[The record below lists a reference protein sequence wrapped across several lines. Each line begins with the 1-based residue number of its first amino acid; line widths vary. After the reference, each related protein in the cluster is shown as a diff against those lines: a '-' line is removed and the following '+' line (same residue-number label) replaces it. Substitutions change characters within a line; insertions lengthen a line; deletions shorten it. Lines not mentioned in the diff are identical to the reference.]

1 MSIAL
6 RNTDVYTTISIAKP
20 NQVLTLGNP
29 LIIVAG
35 DAESFKQY
43 YLLGDLQE
51 DFDESTSVFA
61 KADALFAQVN
71 APRLVNVLTYVK
83 SEATPKDVSAQGG
96 GSGVTVTTSGSPDSA
111 IVQAVLDHFWDNW
124 NFALLADYNEQDAL
138 GLAKLFFDNQ
148 EHFLFVQVPDV
159 ASLKALEDYATT
171 AKTNSKFSMTKAFVH
186 NVKGEQLDA
195 AVVGFGGNLT
205 VGSLDWA
212 HCYDL
217 VGITADTLT
226 PSEVKAI
233 ENAGGT
239 AYITKGSHAVTS
251 NGKAMD
257 GSYIDQTHGIQ
268 WIQTQMQ
275 SRIQDLITESG
286 KLPFNNSGIA
296 LLKTCATGVLSD
308 AFGQGIIDT
317 DDETG
322 KGVYTVTALE
332 RVDLDPQ
339 DIADRAY
346 RGLSWTAKLTGAIDT
361 VYIHGTITE

>member
-6 RNTDVYTTISIAKP
+6 KNTDVYTTISILKAKAAI
-20 NQVLTLGNP
+20 TLGNP
-29 LIIVAG
+29 LIVVAG
-35 DAESFKQY
+35 DALSFKQY
-43 YLLGDLQE
+43 HLLSDLQE
-51 DFDESTSVFA
+51 DFDESTSVYD
-61 KADALFAQVN
+61 KAEALLAQVN

-83 SEATPKDVSAQGG
+83 GAEPAPTDVSAEGNADGG
-96 GSGVTVTTSGSPDSA
+96 TASAASPDSA
-111 IVQAVLDHFWDNW
+111 IAQAVLDHFWDNW

-138 GLAKLFFDNQ
+138 DLAKLFFDNQ

-159 ASLKALEDYATT
+159 AGLKALEDYTNSV
-171 AKTNSKFSMTKAFVH
+171 KTNGKFSMTKAFVH
-186 NVKGEQLDA
+186 DVAGEQLDA

-217 VGITADTLT
+217 VGITADNLT
-226 PSEVKAI
+226 PSQVKTI
-233 ENAGGT
+233 EDAGGT
-239 AYITKGSHAVTS
+239 AYITKGSHDVTS

-268 WIQTQMQ
+268 WIQTQME
-275 SRIQDLITESG
+275 SRIQDLLTESG
-286 KLPFNNSGIA
+286 KLPFSGSGIA
-296 LLKTCATGVLSD
+296 LLKTVATGVLED
-308 AFGQGIIDT
+308 AFGQGIVDT
-317 DDETG
+317 DDDTG

-332 RVDLDPQ
+332 RADLDPQ

-346 RGLSWTAKLTGAIDT
+346 RGLSWTAKLAGAIDT